1 MRDAATP
8 LACQRG
14 MHSGS
19 SDEALVRDARDGSR
33 EAAAA
38 LFHRHWPAV
47 WRASYAVA
55 RNHQVAEDNAQEAFV
70 RALRDL
76 DRYRGPSFRAWV
88 SRIAVNGTLNQ
99 IRKDR
104 RLTVLEDAC
113 GDDDMPAPD
122 VALAR
127 ALADLP
133 HDRRALVVLRYW
145 LGYTPAEIAPIVG
158 LPVGTV
164 HSRLAR
170 ALGQL
175 RDRLEVG
182 DAGRA

>member
-1 MRDAATP
+1 
-8 LACQRG
+8 
-14 MHSGS
+14 MHGGS
-19 SDEALVRDARDGSR
+19 SDEALVRDARGGSR

-38 LFHRHWPAV
+38 LFDRHWRAV

-55 RNHQVAEDNAQEAFV
+55 RNHQVAEDCAQDAFV

-99 IRKDR
+99 IRRDR
-104 RLTVLEDAC
+104 RLTILEDAC
-113 GDDDMPAPD
+113 GDDDGMPAPD
-122 VALAR
+122 AALER
-127 ALADLP
+127 ALAGLP
-133 HDRRALVVLRYW
+133 HDRRTLVVLRYW

-175 RDRLEVG
+175 RDHLEVG